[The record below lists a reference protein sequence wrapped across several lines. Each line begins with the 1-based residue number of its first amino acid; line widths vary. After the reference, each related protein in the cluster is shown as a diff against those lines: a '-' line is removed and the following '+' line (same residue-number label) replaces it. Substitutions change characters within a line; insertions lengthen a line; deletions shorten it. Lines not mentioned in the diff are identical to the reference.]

1 MRWTGMVNEKKNNE
15 QNVQELQRKN
25 NKGRSIN
32 NQCWGKLILKRMH
45 YNIALLPKKVAN
57 YVT

>member
-25 NKGRSIN
+25 YKGRFID
-32 NQCWGKLILKRMH
+32 NQCWGKLPLKLMH
-45 YNIALLPKKVAN
+45 HNIA
-57 YVT
+57 